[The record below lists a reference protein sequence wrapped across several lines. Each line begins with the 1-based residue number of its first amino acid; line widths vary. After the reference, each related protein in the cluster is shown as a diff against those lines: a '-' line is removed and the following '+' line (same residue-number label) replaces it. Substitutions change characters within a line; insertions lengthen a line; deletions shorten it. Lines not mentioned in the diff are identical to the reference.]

1 MGSAGTL
8 HLAHSPAAALT
19 FSILTAGYLQ
29 LEHKRKDFISSGNI
43 SGNRKLYSDTHT
55 LVYLLKENG
64 FTTQEAEVSRQ
75 NGSSGRV
82 PA

>member
-1 MGSAGTL
+1 
-8 HLAHSPAAALT
+8 
-19 FSILTAGYLQ
+19 
-29 LEHKRKDFISSGNI
+29 
-43 SGNRKLYSDTHT
+43 
-55 LVYLLKENG
+55 VYLLKENG